1 LHERLE
7 HDARGDPVIAGVST
21 EFTPP
26 GPQDFELP
34 PIFSGVG
41 WFTKPVLVSALSV
54 IVIFWFFWAASRK
67 AEVVPSKLQFVGE
80 LGYNFVRNSIA
91 REGIGS
97 PEHMKYVP
105 YLLGL
110 FYFILLNNVA
120 ATIPLVQ
127 FPTFS
132 HVGWAYSAAILS
144 WLIYNFVGIRKHGF
158 LGYLKHQTMP
168 AGVPGWLLPLM
179 IPIEFISNILV
190 RPVSLSLRLFANM
203 FAGHILLLVFVL
215 GAQYLVFESGSIA
228 LAGVGVITFLMGLAI
243 AGLELFVQA
252 IQAYIF
258 VVLTAQYIGT
268 AIAEDH

>member
-1 LHERLE
+1 
-7 HDARGDPVIAGVST
+7 VSAGVST
-21 EFTPP
+21 QFVPP
-26 GPQDFELP
+26 GPEDFNLP
-34 PIFSGVG
+34 PIIPGVD
-41 WFTKPVLVSALSV
+41 WFTKPVLVAFLSV
-54 IVIFWFFWAASRK
+54 IVILWFFWAASRK
-67 AEVVPSKLQFVGE
+67 AEIVPSKLQFVGE

-91 REGIGS
+91 RDAIGS
-97 PEHMKYVP
+97 HEYMKYVP
-105 YLLGL
+105 YLCGL

-120 ATIPLVQ
+120 ATIPLIQ

-132 HVGWAYSAAILS
+132 HIGWAYAAAIMT
-144 WLIYNFVGIRKHGF
+144 WLIYNGVGIQKHGF

-168 AGVPGWLLPLM
+168 AGVPVWLMPLM

-203 FAGHILLLVFVL
+203 FAGHILILVFVL
-215 GAQYLVFESGSIA
+215 GGEYMLFHTGSI
-228 LAGVGVITFLMGLAI
+228 LLGGVGIITFLMGLAI

-258 VVLTAQYIGT
+258 VVLTAQYIGS

>member
-1 LHERLE
+1 MST
-7 HDARGDPVIAGVST
+7 GVST
-21 EFTPP
+21 QFIPP
-26 GPQDFELP
+26 GPEDFNLP
-34 PIFSGVG
+34 PIIPGVD
-41 WFTKPVLVSALSV
+41 WFTKPVLVAALSV
-54 IVIFWFFWAASRK
+54 VVILWFFWGASHK
-67 AEVVPSKLQFVGE
+67 AEIVPSKLQFAGE

-91 REGIGS
+91 RDAIGS
-97 PEHMKYVP
+97 QEYMKYVP
-105 YLLGL
+105 YLCGL
-110 FYFILLNNVA
+110 FFFILLNNVA
-120 ATIPLVQ
+120 ATIPLIQ

-132 HVGWAYSAAILS
+132 HVGWAYAAAILS
-144 WLIYNFVGIRKHGF
+144 WLIYNGVGIRKHGF

-168 AGVPGWLLPLM
+168 AGVPWWLMPLM

-215 GAQYLVFESGSIA
+215 GGEYMVFETGNIA
-228 LAGVGVITFLMGLAI
+228 LGGVGIITFLMGLAI

-258 VVLTAQYIGT
+258 VVLTAQYIGS

>member
-1 LHERLE
+1 M
-7 HDARGDPVIAGVST
+7 IAGVST

-26 GPQDFELP
+26 GPQDFQLP
-34 PIFSGVG
+34 PIFSGVE
-41 WFTKPVLVSALSV
+41 WLTKPVLVSALSV
-54 IVIFWFFWAASRK
+54 IVIVWFFWAASRK
-67 AEVVPSKLQFVGE
+67 AEVVPSKLQFAGE

-132 HVGWAYSAAILS
+132 HVGWAYAAALMS
-144 WLIYNFVGIRKHGF
+144 WFVYNFVGIRKHGF

-215 GAQYLVFESGSIA
+215 GGEYLVFETGNIA
-228 LAGVGVITFLMGLAI
+228 LAGVGIITFLMGLAI

-258 VVLTAQYIGT
+258 VVLTAQYIGS

>member
-1 LHERLE
+1 MS
-7 HDARGDPVIAGVST
+7 AGVST
-21 EFTPP
+21 QFVPP
-26 GPQDFELP
+26 GPEDFNLP
-34 PIFSGVG
+34 PIIPGVD
-41 WFTKPVLVSALSV
+41 WFTKPVLVAALSV
-54 IVIFWFFWAASRK
+54 IVILWFFWGASHK
-67 AEVVPSKLQFVGE
+67 AEIVPSKLQFAGE

-91 REGIGS
+91 RDAIGS
-97 PEHMKYVP
+97 HEYMKYVP
-105 YLLGL
+105 YLCGL

-120 ATIPLVQ
+120 ATVPLIQ

-144 WLIYNFVGIRKHGF
+144 WLIYNAVGIRKHGF

-168 AGVPGWLLPLM
+168 AGVPLWLMPLM

-215 GAQYLVFESGSIA
+215 GGQYMVFESGNIA
-228 LAGVGVITFLMGLAI
+228 LGGVGIITFLMGLAI

-258 VVLTAQYIGT
+258 VVLTAQYIGS